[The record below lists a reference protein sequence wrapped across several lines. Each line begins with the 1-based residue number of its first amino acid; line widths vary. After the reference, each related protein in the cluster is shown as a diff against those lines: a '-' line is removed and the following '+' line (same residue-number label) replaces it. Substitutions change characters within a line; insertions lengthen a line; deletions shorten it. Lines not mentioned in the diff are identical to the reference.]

1 MLINSETLETTG
13 FYSNLQEKFISIK
26 VKDTYTQDND
36 FMNRFFKTV
45 QEEVY
50 PFLESYANSYEQKTS
65 KRLKRIKKVLIEK
78 IWFTKKNNS
87 KNI

>member
-1 MLINSETLETTG
+1 
-13 FYSNLQEKFISIK
+13 
-26 VKDTYTQDND
+26 
-36 FMNRFFKTV
+36 MNRFFKTV

-50 PFLESYANSYEQKTS
+50 PFLESYANSYEQETS